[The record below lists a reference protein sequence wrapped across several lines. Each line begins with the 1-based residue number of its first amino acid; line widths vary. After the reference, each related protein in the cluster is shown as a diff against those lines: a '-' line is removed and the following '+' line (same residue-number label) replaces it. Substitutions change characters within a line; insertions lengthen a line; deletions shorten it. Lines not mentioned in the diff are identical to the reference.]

1 MPKLIRDKDSSTISI
16 NSYNYLCKGI
26 SIFVLFN
33 NKFNNLIFSDIKL
46 LTEVLSVIFC
56 IINLMLFV
64 LLISF
69 LYAKKAFK
77 EFFWIILIF
86 GKEFSLGNYFWLIN
100 FLRENE
106 NVLRFF

>member
-1 MPKLIRDKDSSTISI
+1 
-16 NSYNYLCKGI
+16 
-26 SIFVLFN
+26 V
-33 NKFNNLIFSDIKL
+33 
-46 LTEVLSVIFC
+46 EVLSATFY
-56 IINLMLFV
+56 IINLMLFI

-69 LYAKKAFK
+69 LHAKKAFK
-77 EFFWIILIF
+77 EFLWIILTF

>member
-1 MPKLIRDKDSSTISI
+1 
-16 NSYNYLCKGI
+16 
-26 SIFVLFN
+26 
-33 NKFNNLIFSDIKL
+33 
-46 LTEVLSVIFC
+46 
-56 IINLMLFV
+56 MLFI

-69 LYAKKAFK
+69 LHAKKAFK
-77 EFFWIILIF
+77 EFLWIILTF